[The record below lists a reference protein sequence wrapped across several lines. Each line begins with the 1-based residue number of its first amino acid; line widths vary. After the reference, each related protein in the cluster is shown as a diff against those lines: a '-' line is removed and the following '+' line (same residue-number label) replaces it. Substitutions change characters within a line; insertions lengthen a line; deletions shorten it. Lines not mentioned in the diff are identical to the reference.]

1 MTKRRKANTAMVFN
15 PAGRSLT
22 INGSR
27 RRTAKRRTT
36 KRRNPVTAVARRRS
50 NPVARRRSNPAT
62 VTGLLVTA
70 VMAGI
75 GVSLFD
81 QVTSRLVPQ
90 SSAVIRAG
98 VKLGGAW
105 LFQSPLGAKV
115 PVLGKYKNDIALV
128 LAVFGVVDL
137 MNLYVLPV
145 VAGAVSSIGGGSLIA
160 APDDSTAG
168 VYGAQGVP
176 VWS

>member
-1 MTKRRKANTAMVFN
+1 
-15 PAGRSLT
+15 
-22 INGSR
+22 
-27 RRTAKRRTT
+27 
-36 KRRNPVTAVARRRS
+36 
-50 NPVARRRSNPAT
+50 
-62 VTGLLVTA
+62 
-70 VMAGI
+70 MAGI